1 MEMEGEGGGKDVRG
15 LSKIGLNTLEEEE
28 YFVL

>member
-15 LSKIGLNTLEEEE
+15 LSKIGLNTLEEE

>member
-15 LSKIGLNTLEEEE
+15 LSKIGLNTLAEE